1 MTKANTKLP
10 PPFTCISATQNWCL
24 YNADVSGNGFACY
37 NVITRN
43 HADGTALCYRHVE
56 QALEELQ
63 GMTKQQWS
71 NHIKRLCSKTFTAPD
86 GKQYPVLVKVKPA
99 HRGQCATYHDN
110 PYALAMGY
118 ELLPAPEKG
127 TRIQVPKRYT
137 PTCTNQQEK
146 GTRPDTERYTP
157 RAEKVHADVYP
168 EEEEKEEED
177 IQAVG
182 GALRAPQAKRSAATP
197 QVVSNN
203 QQQIPRRLQHGIPA
217 NATPPTYEEWVSIHE
232 KLIQGKELTDE
243 EKRTYSAGYH
253 EYISIYRQQGL
264 AS

>member
-43 HADGTALCYRHVE
+43 HADGTAQCYRHVE

-127 TRIQVPKRYT
+127 TRIQVPERYT
-137 PTCTNQQEK
+137 PTCTNQPVK

-157 RAEKVHADVYP
+157 TCTQKKKKKKKIYKPWA
-168 EEEEKEEED
+168 
-177 IQAVG
+177 
-182 GALRAPQAKRSAATP
+182 ALCVPHKQSEAPPPHRS
-197 QVVSNN
+197 
-203 QQQIPRRLQHGIPA
+203 
-217 NATPPTYEEWVSIHE
+217 Y
-232 KLIQGKELTDE
+232 LTTSS
-243 EKRTYSAGYH
+243 RYHAGYNTAYQLTLLH
-253 EYISIYRQQGL
+253 RLTRNGYHSTK
-264 AS
+264 S

>member
-1 MTKANTKLP
+1 MYQ
-10 PPFTCISATQNWCL
+10 SA
-24 YNADVSGNGFACY
+24 G
-37 NVITRN
+37 
-43 HADGTALCYRHVE
+43 
-56 QALEELQ
+56 
-63 GMTKQQWS
+63 
-71 NHIKRLCSKTFTAPD
+71 
-86 GKQYPVLVKVKPA
+86 
-99 HRGQCATYHDN
+99 
-110 PYALAMGY
+110 
-118 ELLPAPEKG
+118 
-127 TRIQVPKRYT
+127 KRYT
-137 PTCTNQQEK
+137 S
-146 GTRPDTERYTP
+146 
-157 RAEKVHADVYP
+157 RAEKVHVGVYP

-217 NATPPTYEEWVSIHE
+217 NATPPTYEEWVSLHE
-232 KLIQGKELTDE
+232 KLNQQELTDE